1 MNTDIKNI
9 DDNTPM
15 TQVEMDRWHGQK
27 EIANRNLKSTQD
39 FFQAVMIIRDERLYR
54 AEFKNFEECCKKL
67 WGFSRNYV
75 NKGINSAEIANTLG
89 TMVPISN
96 ERTARE
102 FVSVP
107 KEQRQEVAETA
118 KKIAAEKGRDTIN
131 SRDVKEAKQAKQ
143 SKPEPKPSITPH
155 KVEVIEPDADA
166 EPIIVPTPLPPEPK
180 PITQDVETWLASLD
194 LMKQLSGI
202 QKRKFEAAARL
213 YFAYSQDLQEL
224 GGRLRRRIARFE
236 TIERSRYL
244 SRIMVSFDINDPSF
258 WLLCGH
264 CKGSGW
270 NGTTSECSTCGGDGF
285 QINQMLSNNRKA
297 RA

>member
-1 MNTDIKNI
+1 MNTDI
-9 DDNTPM
+9 
-15 TQVEMDRWHGQK
+15 
-27 EIANRNLKSTQD
+27 NLSGD
-39 FFQAVMIIRDERLYR
+39 EIIRLKALEGLIENGKKAFIEVGMALTEIRDRRLYR
-54 AEFKNFEECCKKL
+54 KLFDTFEAYCQSR
-67 WGFSRNYV
+67 WGFGLSFANHQIRAAEVV
-75 NKGINSAEIANTLG
+75 NQIG
-89 TMVPISN
+89 TIVPISN
-96 ERTARE
+96 EGTARE

-107 KEQRQEVAETA
+107 KEQRQEVAQEA

-131 SRDVKEAKQAKQ
+131 SRDVKEAKAAKIP
-143 SKPEPKPSITPH
+143 KPEPKPSITPH

-166 EPIIVPTPLPPEPK
+166 EPIIVPPPLPPEPK
-180 PITQDVETWLASLD
+180 PITQDVESWLASLD

-202 QKRKFEAAARL
+202 QKRKFEAAARF

-224 GGRLRRRIARFE
+224 GSRLRRRIARFE
-236 TIERSRYL
+236 TIERSRFL
-244 SRIMVSFDINDPSF
+244 SRIMVSFDINDPSH

-264 CKGSGW
+264 CKGTGW

>member
-1 MNTDIKNI
+1 MNTDI
-9 DDNTPM
+9 
-15 TQVEMDRWHGQK
+15 
-27 EIANRNLKSTQD
+27 NLSGNE
-39 FFQAVMIIRDERLYR
+39 IIRLKTLEGVIESGKKAFIEVGMALTEIRDNRLYR
-54 AEFKNFEECCKKL
+54 KSFDTFEAYCQER
-67 WGFSRNYV
+67 WSFSRQFASLQ
-75 NKGINSAEIANTLG
+75 IQSAELAQSLSTI
-89 TMVPISN
+89 VDIPN
-96 ERTARE
+96 EGTARE

-107 KEQRQEVAETA
+107 KEQRKEVAETA

-143 SKPEPKPSITPH
+143 PKPEPKPSITPH
-155 KVEVIEPDADA
+155 KVEVIEPAPDA
-166 EPIIVPTPLPPEPK
+166 EPIIVPTQLSPEPK
-180 PITQDVETWLASLD
+180 PITQDVESWLASLD

-244 SRIMVSFDINDPSF
+244 SRIMISFDINDPSF

>member
-1 MNTDIKNI
+1 MNTDI
-9 DDNTPM
+9 
-15 TQVEMDRWHGQK
+15 
-27 EIANRNLKSTQD
+27 NLSGD
-39 FFQAVMIIRDERLYR
+39 EIIRLKALEGVIESGKKAFIEVGMALTEIRDNRLYR
-54 AEFKNFEECCKKL
+54 KSFDTFEAYCQER
-67 WGFSRNYV
+67 WSFSRNFAHMQ
-75 NKGINSAEIANTLG
+75 INAAEIASEMLTTVNI
-89 TMVPISN
+89 PN
-96 ERTARE
+96 EKTARE
-102 FVSVP
+102 FVSIP
-107 KEQRQEVAETA
+107 KEQRKEVAETA

-270 NGTTSECSTCGGDGF
+270 NRTTSECSTCGGDGF